1 MYSCSCG
8 NNNELLLTC
17 FSEDIVLSMGPYSCL
32 LLRMYCAYAN
42 WGLYFIYLTCSW
54 YLCLRLQLV
63 YVPFGMYST

>member
-42 WGLYFIYLTCSW
+42 WGLYLYI
-54 YLCLRLQLV
+54 LRVL
-63 YVPFGMYST
+63 GTSA